1 MYLFFKE
8 EGLSGM
14 EINDILQIV
23 MAFLG
28 SLCFTMFFNV
38 HGKRIFINAFGGMIG
53 WAFYLVVYKTTGSIF
68 QGYFYTAILITFAC
82 EVLARVLKAPT
93 TMMIVPM
100 LFPEIPGGDLYR
112 TVFNLFQGNMEEFVS
127 YGTTLAIEIAALN
140 LGIVLVTTLVKF
152 YMIEKQRLSKKK
164 TIKQTLK

>member
-1 MYLFFKE
+1 
-8 EGLSGM
+8 M
-14 EINDILQIV
+14 EIKDILQII
-23 MAFLG
+23 MAFFG

-38 HGKRIFINAFGGMIG
+38 HGKRIFINACGGMIG
-53 WAFYLVVYKTTGSIF
+53 WAFYLLVYKTTGSIF
-68 QGYFYTAILITFAC
+68 QGYFYTAILITFSC

-112 TVFNLFQGNMEEFVS
+112 TVFNLFQGNMEGFMN

-152 YMIEKQRLSKKK
+152 YMIEKQRINKKRA
-164 TIKQTLK
+164 IKQVCK